1 MTIRESNTAVFT
13 HHLLSLTRALAVRSI
28 GFLIITS
35 KKRPQLMKIHHE
47 APMDTSFA
55 GLTADYPY
63 RSWSSSFMD
72 ELGFEQ
78 LPIATITRSRRS
90 SIQSSIHN
98 SYPCTGDLEHPLI

>member
-1 MTIRESNTAVFT
+1 
-13 HHLLSLTRALAVRSI
+13 
-28 GFLIITS
+28 
-35 KKRPQLMKIHHE
+35 MKIHHE
-47 APMDTSFA
+47 APMDTSFV